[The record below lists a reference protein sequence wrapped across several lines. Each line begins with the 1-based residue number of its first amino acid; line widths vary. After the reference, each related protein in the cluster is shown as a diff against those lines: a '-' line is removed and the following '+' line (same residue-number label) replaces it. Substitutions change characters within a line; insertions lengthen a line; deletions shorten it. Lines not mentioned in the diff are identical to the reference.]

1 MLEHL
6 ISGRSHRPRVTI
18 QACGDER
25 ERPSPSPSPNPDP
38 SPCPNPDTNPDTN
51 PSPNPNPNQVQ
62 RASNTR
68 LVRELRAEVS
78 EEPESIHQQDFSGT
92 QSAESGEV
100 QRVRREEMEQREYEE
115 SNFTRLQ
122 LSKEAK
128 RDQRRRVSRIWSNL
142 NPGPSPSPHPRHRP
156 HPSPLKLR
164 PHSHPHHS
172 PRP

>member
-1 MLEHL
+1 
-6 ISGRSHRPRVTI
+6 
-18 QACGDER
+18 
-25 ERPSPSPSPNPDP
+25 
-38 SPCPNPDTNPDTN
+38 
-51 PSPNPNPNQVQ
+51 PNQVQ
-62 RASNTR
+62 RASNSR

-128 RDQRRRVSRIWSNL
+128 RDQRRRVSLIWSNL
-142 NPGPSPSPHPRHRP
+142 NPG
-156 HPSPLKLR
+156 LAYTLAYTLAIALT
-164 PHSHPHHS
+164 PHHS
-172 PRP
+172 SFALNPTLNTHLDPNQAARAGGAVNELEAFDDFSHLYNVATGSAPDPQERP